1 MPYKRVK
8 NFNGYFYKVDFLNRL
23 LDLEDLFEYKNICEE
38 KNVKLALY
46 KLREYALHWWERIWT
61 NRIRQGK
68 DKICSWLRM
77 KKMLAIKYYHLDCD
91 EFCHIQNKIIIGQ
104 EVHT

>member
-23 LDLEDLFEYKNICEE
+23 LDLEDLFEYKNICDE

-46 KLREYALHWWERIWT
+46 RLREYAL
-61 NRIRQGK
+61 
-68 DKICSWLRM
+68 L
-77 KKMLAIKYYHLDCD
+77 
-91 EFCHIQNKIIIGQ
+91 
-104 EVHT
+104 